1 MNYTRPNDPDHV
13 DDPKDWLNANLIFAR
28 ALGQVLEEG
37 AGVVVDIE
45 GDARN
50 PAGFSDK
57 VIVFKMGGKIH
68 VDDFS
73 EDLPEGT
80 ICVVSQEGST

>member
-1 MNYTRPNDPDHV
+1 VNYTRPNDPDHV

-37 AGVVVDIE
+37 SGVVVDIK

-50 PAGFSDK
+50 PA
-57 VIVFKMGGKIH
+57 
-68 VDDFS
+68 
-73 EDLPEGT
+73 
-80 ICVVSQEGST
+80 